1 MLKTNKNVVNV
12 LANLSTTMCHT
23 FIQDKKLII
32 SLLNLTSD
40 SSYDKHFEDAIDIV
54 ED

>member
-1 MLKTNKNVVNV
+1 MNKNVVNV

-23 FIQDKKLII
+23 FIQDKKLIPP
-32 SLLNLTSD
+32 LLNLISD